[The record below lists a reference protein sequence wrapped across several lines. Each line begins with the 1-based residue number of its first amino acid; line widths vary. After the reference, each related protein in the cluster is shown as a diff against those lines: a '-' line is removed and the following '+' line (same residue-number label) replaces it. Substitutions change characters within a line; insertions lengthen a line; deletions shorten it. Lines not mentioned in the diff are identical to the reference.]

1 MENPRNTN
9 IIIEEL
15 HDLNMVIEQAKK
27 LAEKYPDDFAIQVI
41 LQQDQQRRKQL
52 MKELHLSLSFY
63 FYEQA
68 A

>member
-15 HDLNMVIEQAKK
+15 HDLNIVIEQAKK
-27 LAEKYPDDFAIQVI
+27 LVEKYPNDFAIQMM
-41 LQQDQQRRKQL
+41 LQQDEQRRKKL
-52 MKELHLSLSFY
+52 LKELHLSLSFY